1 MARSTLLSFFMGL
14 LLHNFFTAYGSN
26 FMFSNTW
33 TVQIRGGDR
42 VVLAKLARKHGFVNE
57 TQVRRGKAAVTPKLC
72 VRKKVVFQNG
82 LFP

>member
-1 MARSTLLSFFMGL
+1 MFF
-14 LLHNFFTAYGSN
+14 
-26 FMFSNTW
+26 NTW

-72 VRKKVVFQNG
+72 VRKKEVFQN
-82 LFP
+82 